1 MLHLDNLDVTCS
13 WEGRVEDQML
23 ILTKN
28 LGGERCS
35 IHEVHGQFFL
45 FFFFGKKEMSALNFL
60 SFFPYN
66 MFMTL
71 CN

>member
-13 WEGRVEDQML
+13 WEGRVEDQIL
-23 ILTKN
+23 ILAKN
-28 LGGERCS
+28 LGGNDVLFMKCM
-35 IHEVHGQFFL
+35 VNFF